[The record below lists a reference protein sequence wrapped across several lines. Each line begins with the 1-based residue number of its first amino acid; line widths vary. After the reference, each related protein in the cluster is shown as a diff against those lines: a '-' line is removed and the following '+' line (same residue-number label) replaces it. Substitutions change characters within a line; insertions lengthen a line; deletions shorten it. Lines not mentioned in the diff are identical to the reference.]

1 MSMGNDINAK
11 QKKIIFL
18 NQFLCYKKSLKM
30 KDDLSKLQNIQG
42 LHQRQKNISALIYH
56 IYFLNGT
63 ILKVF
68 VIEIYTNFLGA
79 VIQMIL

>member
-1 MSMGNDINAK
+1 
-11 QKKIIFL
+11 
-18 NQFLCYKKSLKM
+18 M

-68 VIEIYTNFLGA
+68 VIDIYTNFLGA